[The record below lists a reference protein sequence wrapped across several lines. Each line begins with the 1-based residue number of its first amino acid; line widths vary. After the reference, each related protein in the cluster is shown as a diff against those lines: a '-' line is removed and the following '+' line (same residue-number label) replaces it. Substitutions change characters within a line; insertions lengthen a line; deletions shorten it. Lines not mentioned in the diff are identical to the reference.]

1 MSEPGGLY
9 GNHSSRR
16 STTAQTFKPLYEL
29 GISFRCSN
37 SCCGT
42 RAHLL
47 GIEIDIGPAADLGS
61 PLFNMRITGASLQR
75 HLGPGVFHI
84 VSGGIALTLGL
95 FLIGLLPWQ
104 PGIFSAAPVALMIA
118 IFSICNGL
126 LRGLDLIISRP
137 QDAISEG
144 INTVCSLGVGV
155 FLLENW
161 RTASPSTIAFVTGI
175 LVLACGIAIAGSSWV
190 QSKIEE

>member
-1 MSEPGGLY
+1 MATIQVEGAPPHK
-9 GNHSSRR
+9 HSSPYTSWVFLSGVATAVAGLVLICLALK
-16 STTAQTFKPLYEL
+16 STLAPLL
-29 GISFRCSN
+29 ILAALFLI
-37 SCCGT
+37 CGSV
-42 RAHLL
+42 L
-47 GIEIDIGPAADLGS
+47 EV
-61 PLFNMRITGASLQR
+61 ITGASLQR